1 MDTAEEMRHVTAL
14 VERLIRKFPELDPH
28 TVEETVTGVHR
39 QLGDAPI
46 RDYVP
51 VLVEREA
58 TDSLKAR
65 TRARDGVH
73 PLSARPSPS

>member
-1 MDTAEEMRHVTAL
+1 MDTAEEMRHLAAL
-14 VERLIRKFPELDPH
+14 VERLTRKFPELDPN
-28 TVEETVTGVHR
+28 TIEETVTSFHL

-58 TDSLKAR
+58 IDSLKAR
-65 TRARDGVH
+65 TRARDGGPV
-73 PLSARPSPS
+73 

>member
-14 VERLIRKFPELDPH
+14 VGRRLIRKFPELDPH
-28 TVEETVTGVHR
+28 TVEETVSGFHR

-58 TDSLKAR
+58 IDSLKAR
-65 TRARDGVH
+65 TRARDGGAV
-73 PLSARPSPS
+73 

>member
-1 MDTAEEMRHVTAL
+1 MDTAEELRHVAAL
-14 VERLIRKFPELDPH
+14 VERLTRKFPELDPD
-28 TVEETVTGVHR
+28 TVEETVTSVHH

-58 TDSLKAR
+58 M
-65 TRARDGVH
+65 TR
-73 PLSARPSPS
+73 

>member
-1 MDTAEEMRHVTAL
+1 MDPAEEMRHVEAL
-14 VERLIRKFPELDPH
+14 VERLTRKFPELPPS
-28 TVEETVTGVHR
+28 TIEETVTRVHG

-58 TDSLKAR
+58 VDSLKAH
-65 TRARDGVH
+65 TRARDGG
-73 PLSARPSPS
+73 AA